1 MPAMNMNEAAIIVG
15 MGEMG
20 GVFGRALLRYGVP
33 VVPVLRGDSMEAVAS
48 VVTNPSIVLV
58 TVGEA
63 DLDATLAALPESW
76 REGTGLVQNELLPRD
91 WNRHSIT
98 NPTVASVWFEK
109 KPGQDFKVIIPTPI
123 AGPGAPLLLDAL
135 ATLGIAA
142 KEVNPNE
149 ALMYELVRKNL
160 YILTAN
166 IAGLVTRGTVD
177 DLWNNNREHAKKVAA
192 EVLEI
197 QAWLTG
203 ETLDQSVLI
212 DGMVEAIE
220 GDPDHGSTG
229 RSAPSR
235 LARALGHADEAGLEV
250 PYLRKIAASLV

>member
-1 MPAMNMNEAAIIVG
+1 MNMNQAAVIVG

-33 VVPVLRGDSMEAVAS
+33 VVPVLRRDSMEEIAA
-48 VVTNPSIVLV
+48 VVTEPSIVLV

-63 DLDATLAALPESW
+63 DLDTTLADLPVQW
-76 REGTGLVQNELLPRD
+76 RSGTGLVQNELLPRD
-91 WNRHSIT
+91 WRRHGIT

-123 AGPGAPLLLDAL
+123 AGPGAPLLLKAL

-142 KEVNPNE
+142 KAVNPNE
-149 ALMYELVRKNL
+149 ELMYELVRKNL

-166 IAGLVTRGTVD
+166 IAGLVTRGSVD
-177 DLWNNNREHAKKVAA
+177 DLWNNNRDHAQKVAG

-203 ETLDQSVLI
+203 ETLDAAVLV
-212 DGMVEAIE
+212 DGMVEAID

-229 RSAPSR
+229 RSAPNR
-235 LARALGHADEAGLEV
+235 LARALTHADEAGLKV
-250 PYLRKIAASLV
+250 PTLREIAASLA